1 MRLKPYRSRQWLANV
16 HQLDQCVLCGAWGI
30 QAAHS
35 NQDRGMGQKAS
46 DCLCAALCPACHH
59 DIDNGRGMDK
69 QERRAR
75 MDRAIVLTI
84 DQLARRGLLEAAK

>member
-35 NQDRGMGQKAS
+35 NQDRGMSQKAS

-59 DIDNGRGMDK
+59 DIDNGRDMDK

>member
-1 MRLKPYRSRQWLANV
+1 
-16 HQLDQCVLCGAWGI
+16 
-30 QAAHS
+30 
-35 NQDRGMGQKAS
+35 MGQKAS

-59 DIDNGRGMDK
+59 DIDNGRDMGK